1 MSNLARYIAKRTPLR
16 TQVTRISND
25 ISSNLANLDNVTLL
39 GYQYN
44 LESYIVSLN
53 SFDDLIWDEYVAAD
67 KDRDFM
73 VNEETKNLEYLQKI
87 QMSLAAIKTQMGV
100 NTASQTAALSG
111 SSSQPTSNNSS
122 DKAPLR
128 FSEVPLPTF
137 SGEVTENLQSFF
149 HNFETTLNITQT
161 SNFQK
166 FLLLK
171 KCLTGEA
178 AKLIS
183 AIKASDDAY
192 DKCKAFLEKAY
203 APQAEQKF
211 KVLDQLTKIRMD
223 YNTHIF
229 DHYSTMQEHF
239 DAFDCLKIDIET
251 IKRYFLWR
259 SFNDSVRREFTVVCG
274 EHCPTFAKLEKHK
287 FEVAARYK
295 DLQAKFNNKQ
305 NKVNQSSPRKESKE
319 TSSLAVNVTPREK
332 TYLCHLCKDIAGAT
346 SNHFIGKCERFS
358 TNPEKLD
365 RLKQIKSCSK
375 CAFGH
380 KTEKCKFKFK
390 QNCRHCEQPH
400 YSFLCPN
407 FESVNLE
414 TSPVNSQS
422 RSDNASAHSDESGN
436 SDDESGEAANICF
449 TDVYQASARSNNILP
464 TFSTTINNFK
474 ARGLRDTGSQQ
485 NYISKALVEKCNLQF
500 KDNIKIVVNGLNTSR
515 GYNTKTVILP
525 LTLNNKTYSLE
536 AVVVPEIPA
545 KFNAHGLKEIAL
557 EFVEKG
563 FKLADSDL
571 VNSDD
576 GVYELDLILGIDATH
591 CFREVTKTFGLNDE
605 SVYFESTCGVMPV
618 GNSLKMLTNL
628 HYLPKLKSPLSVK
641 EKQVEKL
648 PNLTSPTH
656 NNNIQ
661 LQKIKSEIALSVSA
675 FLATNYSNST
685 CNLTANN
692 SKCVISED
700 LTMNKITSY
709 ELGHLKNNQSLKPS
723 KLPCAPFSNE
733 HDLHTFPDY
742 CTELHSPLITFD
754 LANT

>member
-1 MSNLARYIAKRTPLR
+1 M
-16 TQVTRISND
+16 
-25 ISSNLANLDNVTLL
+25 
-39 GYQYN
+39 
-44 LESYIVSLN
+44 
-53 SFDDLIWDEYVAAD
+53 
-67 KDRDFM
+67 
-73 VNEETKNLEYLQKI
+73 
-87 QMSLAAIKTQMGV
+87 
-100 NTASQTAALSG
+100 
-111 SSSQPTSNNSS
+111 
-122 DKAPLR
+122 
-128 FSEVPLPTF
+128 
-137 SGEVTENLQSFF
+137 
-149 HNFETTLNITQT
+149 
-161 SNFQK
+161 
-166 FLLLK
+166 LK

-192 DKCKAFLEKAY
+192 DKCKAFLKKAY

-259 SFNDSVRREFTVVCG
+259 SFNDTVRREFTAVCG

-295 DLQAKFNNKQ
+295 DLQAKFNKKQ
-305 NKVNQSSPRKESKE
+305 GKVNHSALNKE
-319 TSSLAVNVTPREK
+319 TSSLAVNIAPKGEK
-332 TYLCHLCKDIAGAT
+332 TYLCYLCKDIAGAN
-346 SNHFIGKCERFS
+346 SNHFIGRCERFL
-358 TNPEKLD
+358 TNAEKLD

-375 CAFGH
+375 CGFGH
-380 KTEKCKFKFK
+380 STDQCKFKFR

-407 FESVNLE
+407 SKTANVGTDLGNLGNDES
-414 TSPVNSQS
+414 
-422 RSDNASAHSDESGN
+422 HSDVAS
-436 SDDESGEAANICF
+436 ESGETANICF

-464 TFSTTINNFK
+464 IFSTTINNVQ
-474 ARGLRDTGSQQ
+474 ARSLRDTGCQK
-485 NYISKALVEKCNLQF
+485 NFISKALVEKCKLQL
-500 KDNIKIVVNGLNTSR
+500 KDDIKIVVNGFNSSR

-525 LTLNNKTYSLE
+525 LTLNNKTYTLE
-536 AVVVPEIPA
+536 AIVVPEFPA
-545 KFNAHGLKEIAL
+545 KFSAHGLKEIAL
-557 EFVEKG
+557 EFVRKG
-563 FKLADSDL
+563 YKLADSEL
-571 VNSDD
+571 VNSED
-576 GVYELDLILGIDATH
+576 GVYKLDLILGTDATH
-591 CFREVTKTFGLNDE
+591 CFREITKTFGLNDE
-605 SVYFESTCGVMPV
+605 SVYFESTCGVMHV

-628 HYLPKLKSPLSVK
+628 HYLPKLESYLSVRK
-641 EKQVEKL
+641 KQVEKL

-685 CNLTANN
+685 CNFNNNN
-692 SKCVISED
+692 SKCAISED
-700 LTMNKITSY
+700 LTVNKITSY

-742 CTELHSPLITFD
+742 CTELHSPLIAFD